1 MALSQRLGQDLC
13 AETQH
18 LGLCACTG
26 VACSQDSGSSSARG
40 VHPLQRLQNQQILG
54 SHGDRPCLEQA
65 ISTQSV
71 PPENSKPRNASET
84 RATESSFPRI
94 VRCRAGESG
103 KMNKI
108 PKLPWG
114 SKALHEPSNTT
125 PCKHTNN
132 QTTHF
137 VLLLLLR
144 PSKPKNPATQKK
156 KKKERQLWIL
166 VSQQRNPHHQ
176 HPTTPTHNTTHR
188 SLLDR
193 NQSHTQKK
201 NLQLFR

>member
-18 LGLCACTG
+18 HGFCACTG
-26 VACSQDSGSSSARG
+26 VACSQDSGNSSARG

-65 ISTQSV
+65 ISKQSV

-108 PKLPWG
+108 LGTPSLLVLSSLVFFPPPTSQSYHGVQRPFTNPQTLPLA
-114 SKALHEPSNTT
+114 STQKTNS
-125 PCKHTNN
+125 NN
-132 QTTHF
+132 QTTLF

-156 KKKERQLWIL
+156 KKKRG
-166 VSQQRNPHHQ
+166 N
-176 HPTTPTHNTTHR
+176 
-188 SLLDR
+188 
-193 NQSHTQKK
+193 
-201 NLQLFR
+201 FGF